1 MCVCL
6 VRSYEPETSLR
17 LSDSNVFIIVLAEEY
32 KEFLVKQEIYVYMF
46 FKYVTALFF
55 IFFFFFFS
63 LKYIEPQDRKV
74 RAEKDTDQ
82 LHFMLCAT
90 VILSSEDNKWQKW
103 MKICAFW

>member
-55 IFFFFFFS
+55 IFFFFFLLKVHRAAGQKSKSGEGYRPAPFHAMCHCYS
-63 LKYIEPQDRKV
+63 LI
-74 RAEKDTDQ
+74 
-82 LHFMLCAT
+82 
-90 VILSSEDNKWQKW
+90 
-103 MKICAFW
+103 